1 MFIAKKLKTLKELVR
16 VKERAITKDIR
27 RESFRGRLSLK
38 QTKSLREREGG
49 GERQTDRENK
59 TNYRKELYTQSQATH
74 KLFQIT

>member
-1 MFIAKKLKTLKELVR
+1 MFVAKKLKTLKELVR

-49 GERQTDRENK
+49 GGRKTDRQRE
-59 TNYRKELYTQSQATH
+59 
-74 KLFQIT
+74 